1 MKHFRISDLEDRQVI
16 HGGIEIHKK
25 LHHQFII
32 QYYGEVID
40 RNSICVFVEFMELVS
55 FAIMKDSWFCLKS
68 QIPYN
73 QNLWPCSLHRIYTP
87 QSYEATTKGQGPL
100 TTNCPPVPGTLFT
113 TLERMKKSR
122 GMTRIGASFQRSE
135 QGLFLSIFAFH
146 YPWFQPL
153 LIFSWIWKSVKPDC
167 ICYIFA
173 S

>member
-16 HGGIEIHKK
+16 RGGTEIHKK

-40 RNSICVFVEFMELVS
+40 RDSICVFIEFMELVS
-55 FAIMKDSWFCLKS
+55 SAIMNDSWFCLKN

-73 QNLWPCSLHRIYTP
+73 QNLWPRSLHRIHIP
-87 QSYEATTKGQGPL
+87 QSYEGWDPL
-100 TTNCPPVPGTLFT
+100 TTNGPPVLGTLFT
-113 TLERMKKSR
+113 TLKRMKMSQ

-135 QGLFLSIFAFH
+135 QGLFLSIFAFQ

-153 LIFSWIWKSVKPDC
+153 LIFSRIWKSVKPDC
-167 ICYIFA
+167 VCYVFA